1 MFQCVTPDGLLCLLG
16 MNSPSHNIYRGSR
29 LPLWLLGGLG
39 QVQSYRLR
47 GKKEKGKRG
56 APPPPWHMPV
66 TPAKHSNGGGKKIT
80 LVSSSAANKSDIR
93 T

>member
-56 APPPPWHMPV
+56 APPPPMAHACYPSQALEWWRQENNV
-66 TPAKHSNGGGKKIT
+66 SVILCGKQ
-80 LVSSSAANKSDIR
+80 V
-93 T
+93 

>member
-39 QVQSYRLR
+39 QVQSYRPR

-56 APPPPWHMPV
+56 TPPPWHMPV

>member
-56 APPPPWHMPV
+56 TPPPHGTCLLPQPSTRMV
-66 TPAKHSNGGGKKIT
+66 EARK
-80 LVSSSAANKSDIR
+80 
-93 T
+93 